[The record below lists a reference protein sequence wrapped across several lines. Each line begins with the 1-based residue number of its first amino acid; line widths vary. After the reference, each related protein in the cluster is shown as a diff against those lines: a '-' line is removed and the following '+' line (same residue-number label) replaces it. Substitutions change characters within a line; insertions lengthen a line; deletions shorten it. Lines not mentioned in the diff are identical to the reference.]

1 MTTSLPRSRP
11 DPGHGALLQEPGD
24 DVPDRCPLHGELV
37 GDGLG
42 EHRQSTEY
50 AGRVRSEAATSAA
63 RGGGE
68 VNPAGVIQMPWYEY
82 QPEVDRFVE
91 DMYAAKLVRP
101 VDWMRW
107 AGTPEAQQ
115 LTSDPAAIAGA
126 SHDDLIYLVTTI
138 LRGER
143 FSDGE
148 IASAYERG
156 TLLAIAQ
163 RAQALLDGEPG

>member
-1 MTTSLPRSRP
+1 VRISRKSLQILANYAETFEP
-11 DPGHGALLQEPGD
+11 HGPI
-24 DVPDRCPLHGELV
+24 
-37 GDGLG
+37 
-42 EHRQSTEY
+42 
-50 AGRVRSEAATSAA
+50 GRWQ
-63 RGGGE
+63 GGE
-68 VNPAGVIQMPWYEY
+68 ANAAGVIQMPWYEY

-115 LTSDPAAIAGA
+115 LISDPAAISGA
-126 SHDDLIYLVTTI
+126 SHDDLINLLTTI

-163 RAQALLDGEPG
+163 RAQALLDGDPGVGAR